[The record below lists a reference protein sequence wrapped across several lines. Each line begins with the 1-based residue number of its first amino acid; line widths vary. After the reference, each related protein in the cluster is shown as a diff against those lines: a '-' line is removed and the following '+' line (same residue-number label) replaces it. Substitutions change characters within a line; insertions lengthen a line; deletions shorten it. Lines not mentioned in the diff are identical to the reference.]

1 MTGADGVPGAG
12 RPGYRTRTWAGTWA
26 GAAAGPLLAAG
37 SVYGWAHWCFTGGS
51 APSAGVALAGG
62 GTLIA
67 LLCAV
72 YWTAVAGTRG
82 FFGAVALALALLA
95 TVAAADRAAG
105 RSEVA
110 LCVVRAVDSTVQES
124 FGEGGPE
131 PRTVHRH
138 TLDCPGG
145 YPAELKDD
153 RRAAA
158 VGGEVRVAYD
168 PRRRVAP
175 EAEGRTSP
183 WGPVLSAALL
193 LAVAAAIAASRRAPG
208 ARDA

>member
-1 MTGADGVPGAG
+1 MA
-12 RPGYRTRTWAGTWA
+12 
-26 GAAAGPLLAAG
+26 AAAGPLLAAG
-37 SVYGWAHWCFTGGS
+37 SVYGWAHWCFTGAS
-51 APSAGVALAGG
+51 APSAGTALAGG

-82 FFGAVALALALLA
+82 FFGAVALALGLLA
-95 TVAAADRAAG
+95 TVAAADRVAV

-110 LCVVRAVDSTVQES
+110 LCVVRAVDSTVRQS
-124 FGEGGPE
+124 YGEGGPG
-131 PRTVHRH
+131 PKTVHRH

-145 YPAELKDD
+145 YPSELKDD
-153 RRAAA
+153 RRAAP

-183 WGPVLSAALL
+183 WGSALSAALL
-193 LAVAAAIAASRRAPG
+193 LAAATVIAASRRPRED
-208 ARDA
+208 RDA

>member
-1 MTGADGVPGAG
+1 
-12 RPGYRTRTWAGTWA
+12 
-26 GAAAGPLLAAG
+26 AGPLLAAG
-37 SVYGWAHWCFTGGS
+37 AVYGWAHWCFTGAS
-51 APSAGVALAGG
+51 APSAGIALAGG

-95 TVAAADRAAG
+95 AVAAADRVAA

-110 LCVVRAVDSTVQES
+110 LCVVRAVESTVQQS
-124 FGEGGPE
+124 YGEGAPGPK
-131 PRTVHRH
+131 TVHRH

-145 YPAELKDD
+145 YPSELKDD
-153 RRAAA
+153 RRAAP
-158 VGGEVRVAYD
+158 VGSEVRVAHD

-183 WGPVLSAALL
+183 WGSALSTAVL
-193 LAVAAAIAASRRAPG
+193 LAVATVIAASRQPRG
-208 ARDA
+208 DRDA